1 MIARTFLMGTATVCV
16 LAVVSACSFSGLDA
30 ESKFACKAPDG
41 VVCDS
46 MTGSLANLQAGN
58 VRNARTSQLAAASAP
73 TSKTPAQGAVLA
85 RPLFSGSPIRS
96 APHVVRAWIAP
107 WEDADGDLHDQSY
120 IYLTTD
126 TGRWLVEHN
135 QRRIR
140 DLYRPTV
147 GGTVAADASA
157 SPKVEPPSAAVGRRR
172 PRVRRR
178 RPDRTGRASQIG
190 ARCDGLRPTGGK
202 ASADVRR
209 PPEKPRDRHSLAA
222 ITGSPP

>member
-1 MIARTFLMGTATVCV
+1 MTARACLMITATVAV
-16 LAVVSACSFSGLDA
+16 LSACSFSGLDA
-30 ESKFACKAPDG
+30 QSKFACKAPDG

-58 VRNARTSQLAAASAP
+58 VRSTRTSQAAANAP

-120 IYLTTD
+120 LYLTTD

-140 DLYRPTV
+140 DLYRPAV
-147 GGTVAADASA
+147 GGTVAAAASA
-157 SPKVEPPSAAVGRRR
+157 SPKAEPPASAVALG
-172 PRVRRR
+172 
-178 RPDRTGRASQIG
+178 
-190 ARCDGLRPTGGK
+190 TGGAVQTAQGELLK
-202 ASADVRR
+202 SARDVMDSAQQAVRQA
-209 PPEKPRDRHSLAA
+209 PMSGDLLKNLA
-222 ITGSPP
+222 TGIRSPQ

>member
-1 MIARTFLMGTATVCV
+1 MIARTFLMAMATACV
-16 LAVVSACSFSGLDA
+16 LAVLSACSFSGLDA
-30 ESKFACKAPDG
+30 QSKFACKAPDG

-58 VRNARTSQLAAASAP
+58 VRNTRTSQLAAASAP

-157 SPKVEPPSAAVGRRR
+157 SPKVEPPSAAVALGSGGAVQTAQGELLKSARDAMDSAQQA
-172 PRVRRR
+172 VRQA
-178 RPDRTGRASQIG
+178 PMSGDLLKNLATGIR
-190 ARCDGLRPTGGK
+190 
-202 ASADVRR
+202 
-209 PPEKPRDRHSLAA
+209 
-222 ITGSPP
+222 SPQ